1 MDLSLD
7 TSVQYVK
14 GVGPKVANLLKKK
27 QIKTVADLIQ
37 HYPKHYLDYR
47 KARSINSLRLGE
59 HVSLNVTVE
68 SVKSINISRS
78 RKIWTVIVKDN
89 TGAISCKYFRVPYK
103 GYFERLTSGKQV
115 VVEGSVSHYR
125 NRMEFHHPD
134 ILEFTED
141 KKNHVVAIYP
151 EIEGISQK
159 KLQNIIENALLAV
172 KEKLNEYLP
181 TWVLNQ
187 NNLTRLNEAIF
198 KIHKPDN
205 HADSD
210 FLSKN
215 SVYHDRI
222 KFEEFFWFQLP
233 LLMVRSN
240 IQEAKTKSFD
250 PNHNALSNYIDKLS
264 FKLTNAQMRVL
275 KEIISDLSLEK
286 PMHRLVQGDVG
297 SGKTVVALLSAMQV
311 MSHGYQVAIMAPT
324 EILAEQHFKKAKNL
338 FGNTFNIELLTGNM
352 KKAIRD
358 EKAQTIESGK
368 GLLCIGTHAL
378 IQESVKFK
386 KLGLV
391 IVDEQ
396 HRFGVEQRSTLKSK
410 GRHPH
415 LLVMTAT
422 PIPRSLSM
430 TLYGDLDASIID
442 EMPKGRLPITT
453 RVTYQSKRS
462 LVIDFIKKQLQKGRQ
477 AYIVYPLVEE
487 SEKMDLKDATTECD
501 KLSKEFDDYKVEL
514 LHGKLKKDEKEFV
527 FQRFVEHK
535 IDLLVSTTIIEVGID
550 VPNANL
556 IWIENAER
564 FGLSQLH
571 QLRGRVGRGKYP
583 SYCILMLGH
592 AISSEGRE
600 RMKVMEETT
609 DGFKIA
615 DKDLEIRGPGD
626 FLGTRQSGVLT
637 LKMANMSSDLG
648 ILTKARACAKSLI
661 NKDPKLQTPEH
672 SALKNKI
679 VEKGYLSLT
688 LSG

>member
-27 QIKTVADLIQ
+27 QIKTVLDLIQ
-37 HYPKHYLDYR
+37 YYPKHYLDYR
-47 KARSINSLRLGE
+47 KARSVNSLGLGE
-59 HVSLNVTVE
+59 HVSLNVTVV
-68 SVKSINISRS
+68 SVKSIRIGRS
-78 RKIWTVIVKDN
+78 RKIWTVIVKDS

-115 VVEGSVSHYR
+115 IVEGSVSHYR

-159 KLQNIIENALLAV
+159 KLQSIIENALLAV

-181 TWVLNQ
+181 TWILNQ
-187 NNLTRLNEAIF
+187 NNLIKLNEAIF
-198 KIHKPDN
+198 KIHKPDS

-215 SVYHDRI
+215 SIYHDRI

-250 PNHNALSNYIDKLS
+250 PNHDALSNYIDKLS

-352 KKAIRD
+352 KKAVRD

-391 IVDEQ
+391 IVDE
-396 HRFGVEQRSTLKSK
+396 
-410 GRHPH
+410 
-415 LLVMTAT
+415 
-422 PIPRSLSM
+422 
-430 TLYGDLDASIID
+430 
-442 EMPKGRLPITT
+442 
-453 RVTYQSKRS
+453 
-462 LVIDFIKKQLQKGRQ
+462 
-477 AYIVYPLVEE
+477 
-487 SEKMDLKDATTECD
+487 
-501 KLSKEFDDYKVEL
+501 
-514 LHGKLKKDEKEFV
+514 
-527 FQRFVEHK
+527 
-535 IDLLVSTTIIEVGID
+535 
-550 VPNANL
+550 
-556 IWIENAER
+556 
-564 FGLSQLH
+564 
-571 QLRGRVGRGKYP
+571 
-583 SYCILMLGH
+583 
-592 AISSEGRE
+592 
-600 RMKVMEETT
+600 
-609 DGFKIA
+609 
-615 DKDLEIRGPGD
+615 
-626 FLGTRQSGVLT
+626 
-637 LKMANMSSDLG
+637 
-648 ILTKARACAKSLI
+648 
-661 NKDPKLQTPEH
+661 
-672 SALKNKI
+672 
-679 VEKGYLSLT
+679 
-688 LSG
+688 